1 MSLVRHRSRSARRIG
16 YAALAAALV
25 GLVAACS
32 SSGSSSSSAA
42 SSSSSSASSSSSSA
56 AAGTPVK
63 GGTLVWALAED
74 PLSIDPWGGGSGN
87 DQLYVTR
94 QIFDTLIEQDPTT
107 GQLLPFLASSW
118 SSNAGATQFTFT
130 LRSGVTFSNGQALTA
145 QDVAD
150 NFAAIVKQG
159 AEASWVADY
168 FIGYKSTTVTGP
180 LTFTV
185 NFSKP
190 DGAFLQQLS
199 GVDIVAPSTLQI
211 PYQDWASGKGV
222 IGSGPFVLQ
231 SYTPGQSVILTR
243 RAGYDWGPSDRTN
256 RGAAYLNEIDFKIT
270 PEDSVRTGV
279 LTSGQVEAADNIDP
293 TDVSTL
299 QSDGFNIIDRANP
312 GIAFSLTFIQ
322 NSPITEDLQVR
333 EAISDAI
340 DPTAIRDAVLN
351 NDYAVATSILSS
363 DTVGYV
369 NLSKD
374 LTYNQTEAEN
384 LLTADGWVTG
394 SNGIREK
401 DGKEL
406 SLTLG
411 WINNFAPNQ
420 DALQLLQAELKQVG
434 VQVTLE
440 TGTVPQYLAD
450 LEAGKFNLAWGN
462 LSNSN
467 AAVLSEQFSSSGS
480 DYYKIDD
487 PTLDQDFTDEY
498 GTSSQSAQDQ
508 YAAAAQERILQEY
521 YAVPVFQLTTIL
533 ATSKS
538 VHGVEFGAD
547 SRLAQLTDAWVSGSA
562 TVNG

>member
-1 MSLVRHRSRSARRIG
+1 MPNVHFQLRAARRIAIAAVS
-16 YAALAAALV
+16 AALLATTA
-25 GLVAACS
+25 AACS
-32 SSGSSSSSAA
+32 SSA
-42 SSSSSSASSSSSSA
+42 SSQPASSASSQSTA
-56 AAGTPVK
+56 TPAAGTPVQ
-63 GGTLVWALAED
+63 GGTLNWALAED
-74 PLSIDPWGGGSGN
+74 PLSLDPWGGGSGN

-94 QIFDTLIEQDPTT
+94 QIFDTLIEQNPAT

-118 SSNAGATQFTFT
+118 SSNAGATQFKFT
-130 LRSGVTFSNGQALTA
+130 LRSGVTFSNGEALTA

-150 NFAAIVKQG
+150 NFAGILKQG
-159 AEASWVADY
+159 ATASWVAAD
-168 FIGYKSTTVTGP
+168 FVGYKSTTVTGP

-185 NFSKP
+185 NFSQP
-190 DGAFLQQLS
+190 DGAFLQQVS
-199 GVDIVAPSTLQI
+199 GVDIVAPSTLKI

-243 RAGYDWGPSDRTN
+243 RAGYSWGPSDRTN
-256 RGAAYLNEIDFKIT
+256 QGAAYLNKIDFKIT

-279 LTSGQVEAADNIDP
+279 LTSGQVEAIDNVNP

-299 QSDGFNIIDRANP
+299 QSDGYDVLTRANP

-322 NSPITEDLQVR
+322 NNPISEDLQVR

-340 DPTAIRDAVLN
+340 DSTAIRDAVLN
-351 NDYAVATSILSS
+351 SDYAVATSILSN

-374 LTYNQTEAEN
+374 LTYDPAQAEK
-384 LLTADGWVTG
+384 LLSADGWVSG

-411 WINNFAPNQ
+411 WINNFAPNEN
-420 DALQLLQAELKQVG
+420 ALELLQAELKQVG

-440 TGTVPQYLAD
+440 TGTVPQYLAN

-467 AAVLSEQFSSSGS
+467 AAVLRTQFSPTGS
-480 DYYKIDD
+480 DYYKLSD
-487 PTLDQDFTDEY
+487 PTLDQYFTEEY
-498 GTSSQSAQDQ
+498 ATSSQSAQDQ
-508 YAAAAQERILQEY
+508 YAAQAQERILQQY
-521 YAVPVFQLTTIL
+521 YAVPVFQLTTII

-547 SRLAQLTDAWVSGSA
+547 SRLAQLTDAWVSGSG

>member
-1 MSLVRHRSRSARRIG
+1 MPSVRPRLRSARRIAVTAVS
-16 YAALAAALV
+16 AALLATMA
-25 GLVAACS
+25 AACS
-32 SSGSSSSSAA
+32 S
-42 SSSSSSASSSSSSA
+42 SSSSSSASGASSSPAASTSA
-56 AAGTPVK
+56 SGAPVS
-63 GGTLVWALAED
+63 GGTLTWALAED

-118 SSNAGATQFTFT
+118 SSNASATQFKFT
-130 LRSGVTFSNGQALTA
+130 LRSGVTFSNGEALTA
-145 QDVAD
+145 QDVAS

-159 AEASWVADY
+159 ATASWVADD

-185 NFSKP
+185 NFSVP
-190 DGAFLQQLS
+190 DGAFIQQLS
-199 GVDIVAPSTLQI
+199 GVDIVAPSTLAI

-256 RGAAYLNEIDFKIT
+256 QGAAYLNEIDFKIT

-279 LTSGQVEAADNIDP
+279 LTSGQVDAIDNVNP

-299 QSDGFNIIDRANP
+299 QSDGYDVLTRANP
-312 GIAFSLTFIQ
+312 GIAFSLTFVQ

-333 EAISDAI
+333 EAIADAI

-351 NDYAVATSILSS
+351 SDYAVATSILSN

-374 LTYNQTEAEN
+374 LTYNQTEAEK
-384 LLTADGWVTG
+384 LLSADGWVTG

-401 DGKEL
+401 GGKQL

-411 WINNFAPNQ
+411 WINNFAPNEN
-420 DALQLLQAELKQVG
+420 ALELLQAELKQVG
-434 VQVTLE
+434 VQVSLE

-450 LEAGKFNLAWGN
+450 LESGKFNLAWGN

-467 AAVLSEQFSSSGS
+467 AAVLREQFASSGS
-480 DYYKIDD
+480 DYYKLDD
-487 PTLDQDFTDEY
+487 PTLNQDFAEEY

-547 SRLAQLTDAWVSGSA
+547 SRLAQLTDAWVSGSG